1 VKTCTGCSRS
11 LPYSQFTKR
20 SASSDGLTSRC
31 SLCLKIAKRVW
42 EAERRKS
49 CADCGAVISRQGI
62 RCYPCNGKTMRGQNH
77 PQWKGGRWAT
87 EDGYVVLS
95 AQHDHPNAN
104 KRGML
109 LEHIK
114 VMSDVLGRPLYEG
127 ETVHHKNGVR
137 SDNHPDNLELWVSFQ
152 PPGQRPEDLVVWA
165 KEILRRYD
173 NGGL

>member
-1 VKTCTGCSRS
+1 
-11 LPYSQFTKR
+11 
-20 SASSDGLTSRC
+20 
-31 SLCLKIAKRVW
+31 
-42 EAERRKS
+42 
-49 CADCGAVISRQGI
+49 
-62 RCYPCNGKTMRGQNH
+62 MRGQNH